1 MTLFLESWGV
11 PHATPCPA
19 HLGLPQLHAA
29 GESWR
34 SSTAAGDTALVL
46 PCGGLGSAQ
55 AFIFMGNPDI
65 STLPLSH
72 LGTKG

>member
-19 HLGLPQLHAA
+19 HLHAA

-34 SSTAAGDTALVL
+34 SSTAAGDMALVL
-46 PCGGLGSAQ
+46 PCGGLGAAQ

>member
-1 MTLFLESWGV
+1 MMLFLESWGV

-46 PCGGLGSAQ
+46 PCGDLDSAQ